1 MQLPLSVLPLYTY
14 VLPLYT
20 YVRPSFIYLGF
31 HSFFRD
37 SVFWSKA
44 SIQGVS
50 QVNRVESHKDKEGV
64 LKKSSQKGR
73 RLEPYLLAGSGSAL
87 SAY

>member
-1 MQLPLSVLPLYTY
+1 M
-14 VLPLYT
+14 
-20 YVRPSFIYLGF
+20 
-31 HSFFRD
+31 
-37 SVFWSKA
+37 FWSKA